1 MLVRRRPLHSSRV
14 GEPTLVGLSRS
25 VPILTTELQAVTVP
39 RRIQPQVLA
48 SISGLGHYLPEHIVT
63 NDDLALTVDTSD
75 EWIVERTG
83 IHGRHRAAVDE
94 ATSDL
99 SLHASRAALAD
110 AGLAPTDL
118 DLILLATS
126 TPDQPVPST
135 ACYLQ
140 AKLGCAGVPAMDVAA
155 GCSGFGYAL
164 QMAIGG
170 VKAGLHQRVLVVG
183 ADCLTRITNY
193 ADRQSCILFGDGA
206 GAVIVAKTG
215 FVDLLHTS
223 IGAEGSAANMI
234 QIRAGGSREP
244 ASSASV
250 AGLRHTLE
258 LQGREVFKN
267 AVRQMASCIREAA
280 QGVGVGVHDFDLII
294 PHQANARII
303 EAVGRQLDVTPERV
317 VIDIADTG
325 NMASASIP
333 VALGRARERRLLK
346 AGQLIVVVG
355 FGAGTTWACQVLRV
369 REA

>member
-1 MLVRRRPLHSSRV
+1 M
-14 GEPTLVGLSRS
+14 TSRS
-25 VPILTTELQAVTVP
+25 RP
-39 RRIQPQVLA
+39 RALA

-83 IHGRHRAAVDE
+83 IHGRHRAAVDQ

-99 SLHASRAALAD
+99 SLHAANAALAD
-110 AGLAPTDL
+110 AGLAAADL

-140 AKLGCAGVPAMDVAA
+140 AKLGCTGVPSMDVAA

-164 QMAIGG
+164 QMAVGA
-170 VKAGLHQRVLVVG
+170 VKAGIHEQVLVVG

-206 GAVIVAKTG
+206 GAVVVTREG
-215 FVDLLHTS
+215 FVEVLHTE
-223 IGAEGSAANMI
+223 IGADGSAANMI

-258 LQGREVFKN
+258 LQGREVFKS
-267 AVRQMASCIREAA
+267 AVRQMASCIRKAA
-280 QGVGVGVHDFDLII
+280 SAVGVNVHDFDLII

-303 EAVGRQLDVTPERV
+303 EAVGRQLEVGPERV

-333 VALGRARERRLLK
+333 VALGRARERGQLK

-369 REA
+369 LER